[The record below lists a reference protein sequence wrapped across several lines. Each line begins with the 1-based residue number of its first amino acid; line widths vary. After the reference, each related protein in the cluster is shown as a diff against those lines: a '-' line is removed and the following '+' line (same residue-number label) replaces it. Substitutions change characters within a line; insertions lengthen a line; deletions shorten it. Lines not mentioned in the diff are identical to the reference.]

1 MNMEFTE
8 TQLTKLTK
16 KDIIGMCISLQQLV
30 ESLTTQCEKQQ
41 ERFGSSTEK
50 VDWEGQLEMLFN
62 EDEVLIVDK
71 YVVEPTLEQ
80 VCPELNNVT
89 TKKRSPRPKG
99 KREEDLAGLPIKII
113 EHTLCETELQEK
125 FGSTQRRLPDEVYK
139 CLAFHPATFEV
150 EEHQVAVYT
159 SKADGDETV
168 VKAPIPE
175 GLLRH
180 SIVTSSLEAAIL
192 NGKYVNAIPL

>member
-1 MNMEFTE
+1 MDKQLLKTTGCCDLATDCKNSVVFVYRKSGLCEGVLMNMEFTE

-125 FGSTQRRLPDEVYK
+125 FGST
-139 CLAFHPATFEV
+139 
-150 EEHQVAVYT
+150 
-159 SKADGDETV
+159 
-168 VKAPIPE
+168 
-175 GLLRH
+175 
-180 SIVTSSLEAAIL
+180 
-192 NGKYVNAIPL
+192 